1 MEKALF
7 RFEVEIMKLCD
18 AENIVN
24 GVLMVSEVGTG
35 SNTNVVHVYAD
46 RRTERFVFENDV
58 TVDKVHHSLKR
69 RQRIGESKIHHC
81 RFEKSISGFKRIF
94 LLVSFVDPYVIVT
107 PSYVEFGIDVCIA

>member
-69 RQRIGESKIHHC
+69 RRRIGESKIHHC
-81 RFEKSISGFKRIF
+81 RFEKSVSGFKGGF
-94 LLVSFVDPYVIVT
+94 LLVSFADPYVIVT